1 MSLKKKLKIVLFI
14 MSLLVHSVGI
24 ARPRSRY
31 VPFLLHV
38 LQTVTKM
45 SEHYFLTLDMKGK

>member
-1 MSLKKKLKIVLFI
+1 

-38 LQTVTKM
+38 LQTVTEM
-45 SEHYFLTLDMKGK
+45 SEQLLPYIRYEG

>member
-1 MSLKKKLKIVLFI
+1 

-24 ARPRSRY
+24 ADHDLDMSL
-31 VPFLLHV
+31 FLLHV

-45 SEHYFLTLDMKGK
+45 SEQLLPYIRYEG

>member
-24 ARPRSRY
+24 ADHDLDMSL
-31 VPFLLHV
+31 FLLHV

>member
-24 ARPRSRY
+24 ARPRSRD

-45 SEHYFLTLDMKGK
+45 SEQLLPYIRYEG